1 LPKTALRKEKK
12 KTLNNLGLSI
22 LLLFLRSER
31 FSFAPLIYKSSYQVL
46 NRRHIRVKVMQSIYA
61 MHQNGSDNLQKEEK
75 FLLYSIENIQDL
87 YLVMLS
93 SLIEICKKEAV
104 FLVKSSEKHLATP
117 EEKKPN
123 NKFINNAIFQMLAE
137 NNSLSIA
144 LETRKVDNWSL
155 NDDYIQILLSAIKE
169 SELYKKYM
177 SNSINTF
184 EEDREFIA
192 SIFMDIIAPN
202 EKLYEYLEDDKLTWV
217 DDIPL
222 VNTQIIKQL
231 KALKSKEDESFRVP
245 KLYKDTED
253 KEFVSNL
260 FKKTVLNETE
270 LAKEYIDK
278 TPNWD
283 TERIAEI
290 DTIILK
296 MAICEFLKFPSIPVK
311 VTINEY
317 LEIAKEYSTPKSSI
331 FINGILDNLV
341 KEFEVA
347 KKLQKTGRGLM

>member
-1 LPKTALRKEKK
+1 M
-12 KTLNNLGLSI
+12 
-22 LLLFLRSER
+22 
-31 FSFAPLIYKSSYQVL
+31 L

-61 MHQNGSDNLQKEEK
+61 MHQNGSENIEKEEK
-75 FLLYSIENIQDL
+75 FLLFSIENIQDL

-93 SLIEICKKEAV
+93 SLIEICKKEAE
-104 FLVKSSEKHLATP
+104 FLKKSAEKHLATP
-117 EEKKPN
+117 EERNPN
-123 NKFINNAIFQMLAE
+123 KKFINNVIFKLLSE

-144 LETRKVDNWSL
+144 LEDRKINNWSL
-155 NDDYIQILLSAIKE
+155 NDDYILLLQAAIKD
-169 SELYKKYM
+169 SSLYKKYM
-177 SNSINTF
+177 SNRHNTF
-184 EEDREFIA
+184 EEDKQFVIA
-192 SIFMDIIAPN
+192 VFSDIIAAN
-202 EKLYEYLEDDKLTWV
+202 DKLYDYLEDHKLTWV
-217 DDIPL
+217 DDIPV
-222 VNTQIIKQL
+222 VNTQIIKQIA
-231 KALKSKEDESFRVP
+231 ALKSPSDDSFRVP
-245 KLYKDTED
+245 KLFKDAED

-260 FKKTVLNETE
+260 FRKTVLNEVE

-341 KEFEVA
+341 KEFQAANKIV
-347 KKLQKTGRGLM
+347 KTGRGLM

>member
-1 LPKTALRKEKK
+1 
-12 KTLNNLGLSI
+12 
-22 LLLFLRSER
+22 
-31 FSFAPLIYKSSYQVL
+31 
-46 NRRHIRVKVMQSIYA
+46 MQSIYA
-61 MHQNGSDNLQKEEK
+61 MHQNGSDSIEKEEK
-75 FLLYSIENIQDL
+75 FLLFSIENIQDL

-93 SLIEICKKEAV
+93 SLIEICKKEV
-104 FLVKSSEKHLATP
+104 IFLEKSSEKHLATS
-117 EEKKPN
+117 EERNPN
-123 NKFINNAIFQMLAE
+123 KKFINNAIFRILSE

-144 LETRKVDNWSL
+144 LENRKIANWTL
-155 NDDYIQILLSAIKE
+155 NDDYILILLAAIKE

-177 SNSINTF
+177 RNRINTF
-184 EEDREFIA
+184 EEDKEFIA
-192 SIFMDIIAPN
+192 GLFTDVIATN
-202 EKLYEYLEDDKLTWV
+202 EKLYDYLEDNKLTWV

-222 VNTQIIKQL
+222 VNTQILKQL
-231 KALKSKEDESFRVP
+231 KALKSTSDESFKVS

-253 KEFVSNL
+253 KEFVTNL
-260 FKKTVLNETE
+260 FRKTILNEVE

-296 MAICEFLKFPSIPVK
+296 MAICEFMKFPSIPLK

-331 FINGILDNLV
+331 FINGILDSLV
-341 KEFEVA
+341 KE
-347 KKLQKTGRGLM
+347 LQANNRINKTGRGLM